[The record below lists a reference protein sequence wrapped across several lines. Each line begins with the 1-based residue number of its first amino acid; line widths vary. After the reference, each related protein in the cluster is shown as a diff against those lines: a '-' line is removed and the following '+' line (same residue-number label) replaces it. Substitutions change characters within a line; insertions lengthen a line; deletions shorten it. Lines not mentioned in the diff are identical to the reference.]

1 MRANCLF
8 VATTDPNAGKNRG
21 RRHPS
26 AGNLGS
32 RPLLLL
38 KQSAGH
44 GRPSVGFPYGIE
56 QQTDIVELGPD
67 IDHASFQRLLSNVEG
82 KRVLELGCANGAA
95 AVALAKAGAKVI
107 SVDPSADQLIRAR
120 QLAETSGVR
129 VEFHQGDLADL
140 AFVRADTIDACLAVY
155 SLAEV
160 PEVARVLRQVH
171 RVLRK
176 DSIFLISLPHPI
188 AHMTAMGDD
197 GVPTLLTPYP
207 PAESQ
212 HWEHAGVRRESRL
225 YPIGEMV
232 MALTRCNFRVDGLYE
247 PMPSANDRDPTNG
260 IHAHEVRGW
269 MPETVIYRA
278 RKIGQ

>member
-95 AVALAKAGAKVI
+95 AVALAKAGATRVI
-107 SVDPSADQLIRAR
+107 SRI
-120 QLAETSGVR
+120 
-129 VEFHQGDLADL
+129 
-140 AFVRADTIDACLAVY
+140 
-155 SLAEV
+155 
-160 PEVARVLRQVH
+160 
-171 RVLRK
+171 
-176 DSIFLISLPHPI
+176 
-188 AHMTAMGDD
+188 
-197 GVPTLLTPYP
+197 
-207 PAESQ
+207 
-212 HWEHAGVRRESRL
+212 
-225 YPIGEMV
+225 
-232 MALTRCNFRVDGLYE
+232 
-247 PMPSANDRDPTNG
+247 
-260 IHAHEVRGW
+260 
-269 MPETVIYRA
+269 
-278 RKIGQ
+278 